1 MSTLTNDQ
9 LKRLEQQLLERK
21 RVLTEEVAEKRQD
34 AASESTEDVIGG
46 VGDPGDESVARMQ
59 ADLNIEE
66 AGRDLDELR
75 DIDAALKRIGDG
87 SYGYCIDCGGEIDYR
102 RLQAQPT
109 ATRCL
114 ECQAKHEKTFAHK
127 GTPTL

>member
-9 LKRLEQQLLERK
+9 LKRLEQQLLERQ

-102 RLQAQPT
+102 RMQAQPT